1 MINVSFFP
9 VASRRIGKTPMN
21 STFTGTWQITNPLD
35 SCGLGKGESNESQEE
50 EEKEKT
56 EDSSDELIK
65 AFFLGPTKRKK
76 NRTKKKKKT
85 LLSDNQQF
93 TVDQDSKRPKL
104 QEP

>member
-1 MINVSFFP
+1 MKNVSFFP

-76 NRTKKKKKT
+76 NRTKKRKKT

>member
-1 MINVSFFP
+1 MKNVSFFP

-21 STFTGTWQITNPLD
+21 STFTGTWQITNPLN
-35 SCGLGKGESNESQEE
+35 SCGLGKGKSNESQEE

-76 NRTKKKKKT
+76 NRTKKRKKT

-104 QEP
+104 QVP